1 MLGVTA
7 VILINFRWVETD
19 LALRYLG
26 RISLDTK
33 TGFLDLDNTPVE
45 ETSLQFSRL
54 S

>member
-1 MLGVTA
+1 MLMNVK
-7 VILINFRWVETD
+7 WVETD

-26 RISLDTK
+26 RTSLDMK
-33 TGFLDLDNTPVE
+33 TGCLELDNAPAE